1 MERRGH
7 DQLEVGVVYLPAA
20 VGPYLW
26 HEFNAEVVTRDL
38 AAIAAHRIPVI
49 RVGLSWDA
57 FMPTDRAPSPRRM
70 RDLETLLA
78 AARELGIG
86 VVPTLFVQ
94 SIGDSVMLP
103 AYAIDRRA
111 PRTGVRCIT
120 DARVVE
126 GGPRDIYADPLML
139 EVQVRW
145 LDALLAAFAHHPAIV
160 AWDLGHD
167 PASTVRP
174 RRIAEMAAWASLLA
188 ERVRAQEEECR
199 LTLGQ
204 GDVVRG
210 RGVRL
215 AAVAPHVDALGLVLN
230 PHRLPLPGDA
240 QNAGRTVFVADLARE
255 LAGPGVPLL
264 VDVEVASGEPARV
277 DGDGAPDLETLP
289 SDVART
295 LCDELLQR
303 LPSSG
308 VAGVAAGAWSDW
320 GVRLLESP
328 PADRRPWLARLGIV
342 DSTGNSKLVA
352 EVWDGLAARDR
363 AVAVHEQFPV
373 AVDIESYY
381 ANLPDSLRDL
391 YTSWQGDRGD
401 APAILS

>member
-1 MERRGH
+1 
-7 DQLEVGVVYLPAA
+7 
-20 VGPYLW
+20 
-26 HEFNAEVVTRDL
+26 
-38 AAIAAHRIPVI
+38 
-49 RVGLSWDA
+49 
-57 FMPTDRAPSPRRM
+57 
-70 RDLETLLA
+70 
-78 AARELGIG
+78 
-86 VVPTLFVQ
+86 
-94 SIGDSVMLP
+94 
-103 AYAIDRRA
+103 
-111 PRTGVRCIT
+111 
-120 DARVVE
+120 
-126 GGPRDIYADPLML
+126 
-139 EVQVRW
+139 
-145 LDALLAAFAHHPAIV
+145 
-160 AWDLGHD
+160 
-167 PASTVRP
+167 
-174 RRIAEMAAWASLLA
+174 
-188 ERVRAQEEECR
+188 
-199 LTLGQ
+199 
-204 GDVVRG
+204 
-210 RGVRL
+210 VRL

-352 EVWDGLAARDR
+352 DVWDELAARDR